1 MPGCCLPE
9 MKRELMYD
17 HQKRAALNRRTM
29 NSRRRP
35 EVVGDKQQDENV
47 GKAFCPLNT
56 HMYLSTEMRPIE
68 TPARDRRGHERSRR
82 NHDQAFMR

>member
-1 MPGCCLPE
+1 

-35 EVVGDKQQDENV
+35 EVVGGKQQDENV
-47 GKAFCPLNT
+47 GKAFWPLNT
-56 HMYLSTEMRPIE
+56 PQKLVR
-68 TPARDRRGHERSRR
+68 
-82 NHDQAFMR
+82 AF